1 MDIRICTERDQEM
14 IGKLMHIWRDSVSA
28 THTFLTSA
36 DIDRIAAYVPDALKS
51 IPVLLLAEEQG
62 EVVGFAGIDN
72 EQLEMLFLSP
82 DFRNRGI
89 GKAMV
94 RFMIRDFSVTEV
106 CVNEQNP
113 GVRGFYEHMGFE
125 VYQRDELD
133 GQGNPFPILHM
144 RRRA

>member
-1 MDIRICTERDQEM
+1 MDIRICTERDQEI
-14 IGKLMHIWRDSVSA
+14 IGEPMHIWRDCVSA
-28 THTFLTSA
+28 THTFLTPA
-36 DIDRIAAYVPDALKS
+36 DIDKIAAYVPDALKS

-62 EVVGFAGIDN
+62 GMAGFAGIDK

-94 RFMIRDFSVTEV
+94 QSMIRDFSVTEV

-113 GVRGFYEHMGFE
+113 GARGFYEHMGFE
-125 VYQRDELD
+125 VYKRDELD

>member
-1 MDIRICTERDQEM
+1 MDIRMCTERDPEM
-14 IGKLMHIWRDSVSA
+14 IDKLMHIWRDSVSA

-82 DFRNRGI
+82 DFRNQGI

-113 GVRGFYEHMGFE
+113 GARGFYEHMGFE

>member
-1 MDIRICTERDQEM
+1 M
-14 IGKLMHIWRDSVSA
+14 GV
-28 THTFLTSA
+28 A

-72 EQLEMLFLSP
+72 EQLELLFLSP

-113 GVRGFYEHMGFE
+113 GARGFYEHMGFE